1 MATVEERVTT
11 LEDIV
16 RKHDR
21 SIELLIQLAETNTR
35 VQQQS
40 VQTMENLTTRFG
52 HLEEATRAVVTA
64 AEAMRT
70 EMGAMRTDMGAMRTE
85 MGAMRTEMGAMRTD
99 TAEFRTQV
107 GVWALTVEQRFDALP
122 TVMAKVV
129 ADELRP
135 VTAALN
141 ALPDAIAKAV
151 AEEFR
156 PVLSVREDVE
166 DLKRRVNALEKKPT
180 N

>member
-1 MATVEERVTT
+1 MPTIEERVTP
-11 LEDIV
+11 LEDIA

-21 SIELLIQLAETNTR
+21 SIELLIQLAEGHAQ

-64 AEAMRT
+64 VEAMQT
-70 EMGAMRTDMGAMRTE
+70 ETGAMRSE
-85 MGAMRTEMGAMRTD
+85 MG
-99 TAEFRTQV
+99 EFRVQV
-107 GVWALTVEQRFDALP
+107 GNWARTVEQRFDALP
-122 TVMAKVV
+122 GVLAKVV

-135 VTAALN
+135 VAAALN

-156 PVLSVREDVE
+156 PLLSLREDVE
-166 DLKRRVNALEKKPT
+166 DLKRRVNALEKK
-180 N
+180 

>member
-1 MATVEERVTT
+1 MPTIEERVTP
-11 LEDIV
+11 LEDIA

-21 SIELLIQLAETNTR
+21 SIELLIQLAEGHAQ

-64 AEAMRT
+64 VEAMQTETGAMRS
-70 EMGAMRTDMGAMRTE
+70 EMGAMRLE
-85 MGAMRTEMGAMRTD
+85 MGAMRLEMG
-99 TAEFRTQV
+99 EFRVQV
-107 GVWALTVEQRFDALP
+107 GNWAQTVEQRFDALP
-122 TVMAKVV
+122 GVLAKVV

-135 VTAALN
+135 VAAALN

-156 PVLSVREDVE
+156 PLLSLREDVE
-166 DLKRRVNALEKKPT
+166 DLKRRVNALEKK
-180 N
+180 

>member
-70 EMGAMRTDMGAMRTE
+70 EMGAMRTD